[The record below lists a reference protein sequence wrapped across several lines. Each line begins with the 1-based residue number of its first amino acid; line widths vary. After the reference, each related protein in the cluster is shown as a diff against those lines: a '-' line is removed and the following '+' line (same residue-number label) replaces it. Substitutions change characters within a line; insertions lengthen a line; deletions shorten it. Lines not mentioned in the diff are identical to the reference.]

1 MDWISSMLAL
11 DMWNFHDLNNSI
23 WFSKL
28 DNFECLNEFQQTSEP
43 QGWVSSWGLQ
53 KYTMKYSLS
62 CAAVSTACASCE
74 PLKKSCCFFY
84 HFKPMKAY
92 YCKIF
97 SWNIFFSFIVIV
109 VFKARKNF
117 KKELD
122 CILKIVNQD
131 SWST

>member
-1 MDWISSMLAL
+1 
-11 DMWNFHDLNNSI
+11 
-23 WFSKL
+23 
-28 DNFECLNEFQQTSEP
+28 
-43 QGWVSSWGLQ
+43 
-53 KYTMKYSLS
+53 
-62 CAAVSTACASCE
+62 
-74 PLKKSCCFFY
+74 
-84 HFKPMKAY
+84 MKAY